1 LSRLTCHVSLRL
13 HVALICLGKVAGDGE
28 PFLVVGRAPL
38 VSFEVEPRVADL
50 VEADHDL
57 SLALSVAAIGLEAVA
72 IDGEHFLIGGE
83 RASLVSPVELDVAQP
98 LEAHRD
104 VPLRRPPGRS
114 D

>member
-1 LSRLTCHVSLRL
+1 M
-13 HVALICLGKVAGDGE
+13 
-28 PFLVVGRAPL
+28 
-38 VSFEVEPRVADL
+38 SFEVEPRVADL

-104 VPLRRPPGRS
+104 VPLRRSPGRS

>member
-1 LSRLTCHVSLRL
+1 LPSLSN
-13 HVALICLGKVAGDGE
+13 
-28 PFLVVGRAPL
+28 
-38 VSFEVEPRVADL
+38 
-50 VEADHDL
+50 DL
-57 SLALSVAAIGLEAVA
+57 SLALSVAAIDLEAVA